1 MKTYAILSLLLL
13 SFSIQL
19 QSLADTESWNFVEN
33 KIKLTEKNEISPQI
47 NLRLLTRSFI
57 NTRSEGLG
65 DLLFRF
71 GPTIDILPWFNISM
85 HGVLDAYKSSNKEFI
100 QELRGEIDPTFFTSF
115 GDFSFSDRNRFEFRT
130 KNISNSLGYRNLLR
144 INYNPQNSNITPFI
158 YDEIF
163 FDLLNSNISQNR
175 AMIGLGIKINKN
187 TKLDLGYMLRNRYVQ
202 NTSKWEND
210 NVLVVNLQSDFTKF

>member
-1 MKTYAILSLLLL
+1 MKKYAILSLLLL

-33 KIKLTEKNEISPQI
+33 KIKLTEKSEISPQI

-65 DLLFRF
+65 DLLFRI
-71 GPTIDILPWFNISM
+71 GPTIDIFPWFNISM

-100 QELRGEIDPTFFTSF
+100 QELRGEIDPTFFNSF
-115 GDFSFSDRNRFEFRT
+115 GDFYFSDRNRFEFRT
-130 KNISNSLGYRNLLR
+130 KDISNSFGYRNLLR
-144 INYNPQNSNITPFI
+144 VNYNPQNSNITPFI

-163 FDLLNSNISQNR
+163 FDLLNRNINQNR

-187 TKLDLGYMLRNRYVQ
+187 TKLDLGYMFRNRYVQ
-202 NTSKWEND
+202 TTSKWEND
-210 NVLVVNLQSDFTKF
+210 NVFVVNLQSDFTKF